1 MTFLKQ
7 KRLNMDLCKY
17 FVLDEGDR
25 MLDMGFDEEVHSII
39 NRFKRQ
45 RQTVLFSAT
54 MPQKFQTF
62 AKNTLVEPL
71 LVNVGRAGAASMDI
85 VQEVEYVKPG
95 KPKSFIY

>member
-1 MTFLKQ
+1 
-7 KRLNMDLCKY
+7 MDLCKY

-62 AKNTLVEPL
+62 AKSTLVEPL

-85 VQEVEYVKPG
+85 VQEVEYVKPEA
-95 KPKSFIY
+95 KKSFIY